1 MLELISRTKRPV
13 LIGSALGFAAVFG
26 WGSFAYTAFAS
37 QARDNSLIAERDAAL
52 AQRDRLQES
61 AGEFAQVEA
70 RLSSAR
76 VEYSRVVQGWA
87 EAKARAGVVQQEL
100 ATLTKRLDQ
109 AKDPVSDRQ
118 HPAGRA
124 APTTSPEA
132 VTPSVALLLD
142 QPFF

>member
-1 MLELISRTKRPV
+1 MLELISRTKRSV
-13 LIGSALGFAAVFG
+13 LIASALAFAAVLG
-26 WGSFAYTAFAS
+26 WGSLAYSAFTS
-37 QARDNSLIAERDAAL
+37 QGQVNSVTAERDAAL

-61 AGEFAQVEA
+61 AGELAQVEA

-109 AKDPVSDRQ
+109 AKDRVSQTGSIRQ
-118 HPAGRA
+118 AEPPQRPARK
-124 APTTSPEA
+124 P
-132 VTPSVALLLD
+132 
-142 QPFF
+142 